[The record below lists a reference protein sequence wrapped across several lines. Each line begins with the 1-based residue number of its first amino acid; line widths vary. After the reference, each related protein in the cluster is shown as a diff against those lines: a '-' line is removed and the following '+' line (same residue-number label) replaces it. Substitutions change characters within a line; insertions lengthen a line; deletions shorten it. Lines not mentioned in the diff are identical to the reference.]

1 MPKSIKNKNIKEIR
15 QNESKF
21 TNLLSNEARGHI
33 VKIFNRNILSKLSR
47 ISDYIS
53 LGIDSQKE
61 KISIVQNYIKE
72 THIELVFLIDLRNND
87 YFWTGKSYPTS
98 GQEKTLIKVNEI
110 NNHFLEFDDVGK
122 IMILGCHDL
131 SIFNNRSWKTTGDI
145 RKNFKIKFRNL
156 AKQEKPTYVLHYP
169 HSTVKVRTWL
179 NSWSNLIKILP
190 SVKSYAGAGKFYE
203 NDGDP
208 SKWDEIYKVLK
219 YNKLGNSIDF
229 ILNKG

>member
-1 MPKSIKNKNIKEIR
+1 MKAFVGELEYNKRFPVSLLNLFILYHLKFIITCGGFLQFKMPKSIHNKNIKEIR
-15 QNESKF
+15 QNESKY
-21 TNLLSNEARGHI
+21 TNVLSNEARGHI

-72 THIELVFLIDLRNND
+72 THIELVFLIDLR
-87 YFWTGKSYPTS
+87 
-98 GQEKTLIKVNEI
+98 
-110 NNHFLEFDDVGK
+110 
-122 IMILGCHDL
+122 CHDL

-156 AKQEKPTYVLHYP
+156 AKQEKPTYVLHHP

-190 SVKSYAGAGKFYE
+190 SVKSYAGADKFYE
-203 NDGDP
+203 NDSDP

-219 YNKLGNSIDF
+219 YNKLGNSIDY
-229 ILNKG
+229 IRNKG